1 MQIRDRIKELRRI
14 KASDLLDNPKNWR
27 KHPKS
32 QLDALEGLL
41 KEIGFAGAEL
51 AIETPD
57 GVMLIDGHARKG
69 IAKDQEIPVLI
80 TDLTPAEADIL
91 LATYDPIAAMAQADQ
106 TALDSLLGGLEA
118 EDAEVQKLLDG
129 LASGEP
135 AEETV
140 ELKQLETRPPP
151 IMTWVLI
158 GIPTVRFGEI
168 SEHVE
173 AIAAGDDV
181 ICETTV
187 SSHE

>member
-27 KHPKS
+27 KHPKG
-32 QLDALEGLL
+32 QKDALDAVL
-41 KEIGFAGAEL
+41 KSIGFAGAEL
-51 AIETPD
+51 TFETPN
-57 GVMLIDGHARKG
+57 GTMLIDGHLRKERSG
-69 IAKDQEIPVLI
+69 DELIPCLI
-80 TDLTPAEADIL
+80 TDLTQEEADLL
-91 LATYDPIAAMAQADQ
+91 LASFDPIAAMAQADQ
-106 TALDSLLGGLEA
+106 EKLDELISGLDSD
-118 EDAEVQKLLDG
+118 DAELQKLLDS
-129 LASGEP
+129 LASDEP
-135 AEETV
+135 AAETV

-151 IMTWVLI
+151 VMTWVLI